1 MYRLIQCLSDS
12 SSSVTADLIFSAE
25 YRIIVPART
34 KEVWMTVGEVTWV
47 PTNDIG
53 LVWPI
58 IESEVG
64 IYAATQEPHC
74 LQ

>member
-1 MYRLIQCLSDS
+1 MHGLIQCLSDS
-12 SSSVTADLIFSAE
+12 SSSVTTDLIFSVE

-34 KEVWMTVGEVTWV
+34 KEVRMMVGDLAWV
-47 PTNDIG
+47 PTNDTG
-53 LVWPI
+53 LVWPF

-64 IYAATQEPHC
+64 IYAVTQERHC